1 MFRSAVT
8 ISLVPEARGGP
19 FIFWD
24 DLAANCAKAAT
35 LGFDAVEVF
44 PPSAEA
50 LAKLPLQ
57 EMLGANKLNLA
68 AAGTGAGWL
77 IHKLHLSH
85 MDREIRG
92 KARQFIAGIIEVASR
107 LGAPAIIGS
116 LQGRFENEVTRPQAL
131 AWLAEALNELG
142 EHARQH
148 GFPLLYEPLNRYETN
163 LLNRADD
170 ALEFLRSLQ
179 TRNVKLLADLFH
191 MSIEEASL
199 PDALRAAGR
208 DIGHVHLADSNRRPA
223 GCGHT
228 DFRLPFRGSVAF
240 SRAGRSGA
248 TDHER
253 IQNVFCRRL
262 KAQRL
267 AAFHATP
274 ITNTAGDAGANPFF
288 APLPGVRGFDRPIVR
303 AGHGPARAAGGTLPI
318 AARRAGAGQSEPA
331 LVAAAAVETA
341 AARSQK

>member
-24 DLAANCAKAAT
+24 DLAANCAKAAR

-57 EMLGANKLNLA
+57 ELLGANKLNLA
-68 AAGTGAGWL
+68 AVGTGAGWL

-85 MDREIRG
+85 ADREIRG

-148 GFPLLYEPLNRYETN
+148 GVPLLFEPLNRYETN
-163 LLNRADD
+163 LLNRADE

-228 DFRLPFRGSVAF
+228 DFAAVNAALRQTGFAGYLSAEALPFPGPDEAARQTMSAF
-240 SRAGRSGA
+240 R
-248 TDHER
+248 
-253 IQNVFCRRL
+253 
-262 KAQRL
+262 K
-267 AAFHATP
+267 
-274 ITNTAGDAGANPFF
+274 FF
-288 APLPGVRGFDRPIVR
+288 A
-303 AGHGPARAAGGTLPI
+303 AA
-318 AARRAGAGQSEPA
+318 
-331 LVAAAAVETA
+331 
-341 AARSQK
+341 